1 MKTDKRNLI
10 MMLAKSIYV
19 FIYHRINKLTQ
30 YDKVAVTM
38 PDNRHN
44 NKTN

>member
-1 MKTDKRNLI
+1 MDKRKLI
-10 MMLAKSIYV
+10 MMVAKTIYV

-30 YDKVAVTM
+30 YGKVAATM
-38 PDNRHN
+38 PNNRHT